1 MANWNPFTK
10 PKPKHWTTGVK
21 ESISALSSKVPTK
34 VKIGLGAAG
43 IFAGI
48 VGGLAASIAV
58 SPRLKPSDPKYKALR
73 EGGIITDTQHRKE
86 LARWRKKKH
95 KTTHMDLGKYSYD
108 ITSYKHTR
116 K

>member
-1 MANWNPFTK
+1 MANWNHFTK

-58 SPRLKPSDPKYKALR
+58 SPRLKPSDPKYKSLR
-73 EGGIITDTQHRKE
+73 ASGFITDKQHRKE
-86 LARWRKKKH
+86 LAHWKKKKY
-95 KTTHMDLGKYSYD
+95 KTTSINPGGKYSYD
-108 ITSYKHTR
+108 VTSYR